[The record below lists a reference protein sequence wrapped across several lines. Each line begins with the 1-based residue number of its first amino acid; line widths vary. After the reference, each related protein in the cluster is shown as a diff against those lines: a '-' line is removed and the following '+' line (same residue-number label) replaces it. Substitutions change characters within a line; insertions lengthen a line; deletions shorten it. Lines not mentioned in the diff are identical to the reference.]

1 MLEIDALD
9 HAAVGKAARGVD
21 VVLHA
26 LNPPYTDWARL
37 ALPLAYSAVA
47 AAETAGATLLFPG
60 NLYNYGSPLPPV
72 IDENTPMRP
81 SSRKGQLRV
90 AIEDRLMEA
99 AERGVRTI
107 ILRAGDFYGGGPG
120 SWFDLVLVKEIGR
133 RRITYPGPLEVTHE
147 WAYLPDFASALLRL
161 ASVREALPRFAS
173 FGFSGHAVTGRE
185 LTAAIAR
192 AMQASLENKRMTW
205 WLIHALRP
213 IVPLCRELS
222 EIAYFWNEPHRIDD
236 SKLKAA
242 IGDIPG
248 TPLDLAVARALED
261 LRAIA

>member
-1 MLEIDALD
+1 MSARILVLGAAGRLGHKAAETFRDAGWIVTSLMRPGGAARAPAHTTVLEIDALD

-120 SWFDLVLVKEIGR
+120 SWFDLVLV
-133 RRITYPGPLEVTHE
+133 
-147 WAYLPDFASALLRL
+147 
-161 ASVREALPRFAS
+161 
-173 FGFSGHAVTGRE
+173 
-185 LTAAIAR
+185 
-192 AMQASLENKRMTW
+192 
-205 WLIHALRP
+205 
-213 IVPLCRELS
+213 
-222 EIAYFWNEPHRIDD
+222 
-236 SKLKAA
+236 
-242 IGDIPG
+242 
-248 TPLDLAVARALED
+248 
-261 LRAIA
+261 